1 MVYSIWNLFLRQ
13 SGPLTLSWR
22 RSLSYRNQSIDLLCK
37 SVDWFLYD
45 NDLHHERVNHSLYWP
60 LSEWSDSKIAETRK
74 VFSGL
79 EEHFSPLNTLFKS
92 KSTNT
97 VTIARGTLFTFK
109 NTIQIQDYKHSHYC
123 PSLGELDC
131 VCFLV
136 QTVTF
141 LARIW
146 WLNVSTYGHTRFL
159 GFNKINIQKF
169 GANCPVY

>member
-22 RSLSYRNQSIDLLCK
+22 RSLWYRNQSIDLQSK
-37 SVDWFLYD
+37 SMDWFLYD
-45 NDLHHERVNHSLYWP
+45 NDLSHERVNHSFYWP

-92 KSTNT
+92 KSTNP
-97 VTIARGTLFTFK
+97 VTIALPSA
-109 NTIQIQDYKHSHYC
+109 NQIVYI
-123 PSLGELDC
+123 
-131 VCFLV
+131 FFV

-146 WLNVSTYGHTRFL
+146 WLNVSKYGHIWFL